1 MTSDKS
7 FTSNSV
13 AVVPARV
20 GSRGLPRKNFL
31 DFAGKTLCE
40 HAVDQALRVA
50 RNCILS
56 TDDQDTLRS
65 MKTRTGVLTNHRAPE
80 LASDNASMYDV
91 LKNIIE
97 FYALEKETVILLQPT
112 TPLRTDKNIIDLI
125 QLFDSGK
132 YDLVMSI
139 SETDNSFLKAGFF
152 DGKKI
157 KSVNKTEHCFS
168 NRQDLP
174 KLYRPNGAAF
184 VFNAKWLLR
193 NKSFSTE
200 NLGAMMIDPI
210 SSIDIDNKQDFELA
224 QKIFIEKNQNPKAI
238 FTAGASCG

>member
-40 HAVDQALRVA
+40 QAVDQALRVA
-50 RNCILS
+50 RNCLLS

-97 FYALEKETVILLQPT
+97 VYLW
-112 TPLRTDKNIIDLI
+112 
-125 QLFDSGK
+125 
-132 YDLVMSI
+132 
-139 SETDNSFLKAGFF
+139 
-152 DGKKI
+152 KK
-157 KSVNKTEHCFS
+157 
-168 NRQDLP
+168 
-174 KLYRPNGAAF
+174 KL
-184 VFNAKWLLR
+184 
-193 NKSFSTE
+193 
-200 NLGAMMIDPI
+200 
-210 SSIDIDNKQDFELA
+210 
-224 QKIFIEKNQNPKAI
+224 
-238 FTAGASCG
+238 

>member
-20 GSRGLPRKNFL
+20 GSRGPRKNF

-40 HAVDQALRVA
+40 HAVDQALRIA

-80 LASDNASMYDV
+80 LASDNASMYDGA

-112 TPLRTDKNIIDLI
+112 TPLRTDK
-125 QLFDSGK
+125 
-132 YDLVMSI
+132 
-139 SETDNSFLKAGFF
+139 T
-152 DGKKI
+152 
-157 KSVNKTEHCFS
+157 
-168 NRQDLP
+168 
-174 KLYRPNGAAF
+174 
-184 VFNAKWLLR
+184 
-193 NKSFSTE
+193 
-200 NLGAMMIDPI
+200 
-210 SSIDIDNKQDFELA
+210 
-224 QKIFIEKNQNPKAI
+224 
-238 FTAGASCG
+238 